1 VKHESDGLLHL
12 AREIVVEIGEMPG
25 LINARFVED
34 LDRFQQTSRRCPA
47 PARISGPMNVDEL
60 TAKAKVLLEA
70 LPYIQDFRG
79 TTFVVKYGGSF
90 MDEQDPEPRLRV
102 ARDIAF
108 LAAVGIHVVLIHGG
122 GKAISRAME
131 EAGLKANFVNG
142 LRVTDEATIAIV
154 KKTLDEIVNKQVCE
168 DIAAAGG
175 PAKGMPGDTVLVCE
189 KLTKDEAG
197 NTVDLGF
204 VGEVTEVKVKLIRKE
219 IADGFVP
226 VISPVA
232 EDHEGHPYN
241 VNADVVA
248 GRVASA
254 LRARRLVYMSDVPGL
269 LASPPDPESLI
280 STLKISQVDELRKKG
295 VIDKGMR
302 PKVGSAVRA
311 LEEGVQR
318 VHFID
323 GRLPHSLL
331 LEVFTD
337 KGIGTEIVHG

>member
-1 VKHESDGLLHL
+1 
-12 AREIVVEIGEMPG
+12 
-25 LINARFVED
+25 
-34 LDRFQQTSRRCPA
+34 
-47 PARISGPMNVDEL
+47 MNVTEV

-79 TTFVVKYGGSF
+79 STFVVKYGGSF
-90 MDEQDPEPRLRV
+90 MDDPDPVIRTRV
-102 ARDIAF
+102 AYDLAF
-108 LAAVGIHVVLIHGG
+108 FAACGINVVVVHGG
-122 GKAISRAME
+122 GKAITKAME
-131 EAGLKANFVNG
+131 TSGLKASFVNG
-142 LRVTDEATIAIV
+142 LRVTDEATINVV
-154 KKTLDEIVNKQVCE
+154 KKTLDEIVNKEVC
-168 DIAAAGG
+168 DAIAS
-175 PAKGMPGDTVLVCE
+175 AKGKPKGLPGDTVLVCE
-189 KLTKDEAG
+189 KLTTDDDG

-204 VGEVTEVKVKLIRKE
+204 VGDVTEVKVKLIKKE
-219 IADGFVP
+219 IGEGFIP

-232 EDHEGHPYN
+232 EGYDGKPYN
-241 VNADVVA
+241 VNADLVA

-269 LASPPDPESLI
+269 LSAPPDPETLI
-280 STLKISQVDELRKKG
+280 STLKTSQVDDLKKKG

-302 PKVGSAVRA
+302 PKVQSAIRA

-331 LEVFTD
+331 LEIFTD